1 VEQLQDEAVERL
13 ALLCR
18 ASEERDGTAAQVVAH
33 ILQVVAELEQYAPV
47 EGEADFFV
55 GEPGLREAGIGE
67 DRSSALAQL
76 MRRISVTF
84 KRSPLRALVLSCRRL
99 CSWPRWMARRAS

>member
-18 ASEERDGTAAQVVAH
+18 RVKRRDGTAAQVVAH
-33 ILQVVAELEQYAPV
+33 ILQVVAELDSSPSRRRS
-47 EGEADFFV
+47 GFFV

-67 DRSSALAQL
+67 DRSSPLAATDAQD
-76 MRRISVTF
+76 F
-84 KRSPLRALVLSCRRL
+84 G
-99 CSWPRWMARRAS
+99 